1 METQPLRRLNV
12 LVVGDDH
19 DTVMN
24 LGILLR
30 SEGINVRL
38 ATGAKE
44 VPKATVQFQ
53 PDAVLLDVPKPAS
66 ARAVGEAL
74 MRCCGPRKPALYHVQ
89 KPLDPDA
96 VLKLILG
103 LTPP

>member
-1 METQPLRRLNV
+1 VQPRRRLNV

-24 LGILLR
+24 IGILLR
-30 SEGINVRL
+30 SEGVNVRL
-38 ATGAKE
+38 ATGARE
-44 VPKATVQFQ
+44 VPKATAQFQ

-66 ARAVGEAL
+66 ARAVGQAL
-74 MRCCGPRKPALYHVQ
+74 MRCCERRPVMYHIQ

-96 VLKLILG
+96 VLKVVFALN
-103 LTPP
+103 PS

>member
-1 METQPLRRLNV
+1 MEPRRLNV
-12 LVVGDDH
+12 LIVGDDH

-38 ATGAKE
+38 ATGAQE
-44 VPKATVQFQ
+44 VPKATAQFQ
-53 PDAVLLDVPKPAS
+53 PDAVVLDVPKPAS
-66 ARAVGEAL
+66 ARAVGQAL
-74 MRCCGPRKPALYHVQ
+74 MQCCGPRRPVMYHVQ

-96 VLKLILG
+96 VLKAVLAIN
-103 LTPP
+103 PS

>member
-1 METQPLRRLNV
+1 MEPRRLNV
-12 LVVGDDH
+12 LIVSDNH

-38 ATGAKE
+38 ATGAKQ
-44 VPKATVQFQ
+44 VPEATAQFL

-66 ARAVGEAL
+66 ARAVGQAL
-74 MRCCGPRKPALYHVQ
+74 MRCCGPHRPVLYHIQ

-96 VLKLILG
+96 VLKVVLAIN
-103 LTPP
+103 PS